1 MNSNLLRGWRV
12 SLETPTIMRYTALL
26 AVAQILC
33 VILFAAWMF
42 SLYL

>member
-1 MNSNLLRGWRV
+1 MNSNLFRGLRV
-12 SLETPTIMRYTALL
+12 SLETPAIMRYTVLL

-42 SLYL
+42 SL